1 MQKNKKTTALV
12 WFRTDLRV
20 QDQHSLSK
28 AVQQHERVV
37 GVFNIPKNWLS
48 PTPWGFKKMERFRAT
63 FLLQTLEQLK
73 KDLEELNISL
83 IVTVGNWAETLAA
96 LEKKHA
102 ITDVYAQ
109 KEWTQEETEDENIMP
124 DNIKTHWYYDQFLYH
139 PNDIPMGTEQIPEV
153 FTVFRKACEKQVIVQ
168 PPIPI
173 PKAMP
178 TGNLLAGVPDI
189 PTLDDLGYK
198 EIHQD
203 SRTAIPFVGGEK
215 AAWARVDEYFWETKQ
230 LSYYKKTRNGLL
242 GKKYSSKL
250 SLWLAYGSISP
261 RSIYAEVKKYEREII
276 KNSSTYWL
284 IFELIWRDYFK
295 FISLKH
301 GNGIFRLGGILNK
314 DYSWDTNPRKIE
326 KWISGN
332 TPEPFVNANML
343 ELANTG
349 FMSNRG
355 RQNVAS
361 FFAKEWKLDWRIGA
375 AYFESMLIDYDVHS
389 NYGNWMY
396 NAGVGND
403 PRDRKFNIAW
413 QADRYDASGSYQKT
427 WLQKTLF

>member
-20 QDQHSLSK
+20 QDQHSLTK

-37 GVFNIPKNWLS
+37 AVYHIPKKWLEF
-48 PTPWGFKKMERFRAT
+48 TRWGFKKMERFRAN
-63 FLLQTLEQLK
+63 FLLQSLEQLK
-73 KDLEELNISL
+73 KDLEQLNISL
-83 IVTVGNWAETLAA
+83 IVTTGNWTESITRLQ
-96 LEKKHA
+96 KKYS
-102 ITDVYAQ
+102 ITDIYAQ
-109 KEWTQEETEDENIMP
+109 YEWTQEEVDEQNTIP
-124 DNIKTHWYYDQFLYH
+124 NNVKTHLHYDQFLYH
-139 PNDIPMGTEQIPEV
+139 PENIPMAVNQIPEV
-153 FTVFRKACEKQVIVQ
+153 FTVFRKTCEKQVVVQ

-173 PKAMP
+173 PEAMP
-178 TGNLLAGVPDI
+178 TENLIADNPDI
-189 PTLDDLGYK
+189 PTLNDLGYE

-215 AAWARVDEYFWETKQ
+215 AAWTRIDEYFWDTKQ

-261 RSIYAEVKKYEREII
+261 RSIYAEIKKYEREIG
-276 KNSSTYWL
+276 KNESTYWL

-301 GNGIFRLGGILNK
+301 GNSIFRLGGILNK
-314 DYSWDTNPRKIE
+314 DYTWDTNPRKIE
-326 KWISGN
+326 KWMTGN

-413 QADRYDASGSYQKT
+413 QAERYDASGKYQNT